1 MEMEEPMNRKLS
13 VTLAIALLVSLVL
26 ATPASAEKSYYA
38 ERFDVQIDLQGDGS
52 AIVTETVEFRFSG
65 DPFTF
70 AFREISAA
78 ETDGVTFLDASMD
91 GVLMPQGT
99 GAGQVEVEAGNPLKV
114 TWHFPPTSDAARVFT
129 VRYRAEGVIRKGD
142 ADTFIWRAVPEDHD
156 YSISKSTIILTFPPR
171 AALLEAPTL
180 SRNFE
185 TASTDGRLI
194 LTSGGLSPDE
204 DLILTAKFSP
214 NSLTQSAPR
223 WQARQQQSKAATGRA
238 LPFGFG
244 AGILTLL
251 LGGLGLFTY
260 TRANARELTVSPV
273 VSTPNPPSD
282 LAPAIM
288 GKLTNQYGSFM
299 GVIFDLAQ
307 RGVLEVREEKG
318 FWGTK
323 KHVLVRAGDAPALKP
338 FEQILLDALFKPGET
353 EMNMS
358 EIGTRLA
365 TKQKQFDDS
374 LERELVQ
381 RGWLDLERKQKRGRL
396 TVVGILM
403 MFFSI
408 VVGLVGLAA
417 GGASVSSNPDWLIV
431 FAALVGFAA
440 GLFLLSIPVL
450 IYAGTFSILTP
461 AGEEQSTRW
470 KGFAEYLKQVSKGR
484 EPAIRPDY
492 FEKYLAYAAVFG
504 LGTGWAKY
512 FQKLGNVPLPVW
524 FHAMA
529 GSNGDFGAMV
539 AVMSASDSAGASAG
553 GAGGGG
559 ASGGGSSGAG

>member
-1 MEMEEPMNRKLS
+1 MNRKLS
-13 VTLAIALLVSLVL
+13 VTLALVVLASLFF
-26 ATPASAEKSYYA
+26 ATPASAEKSYHA
-38 ERFDVQIDLQGDGS
+38 ERFDVQIDLQEDGS

-91 GVLMPQGT
+91 GVPMPLGT
-99 GAGQVEVEAGNPLKV
+99 EAGQVEVEAGNRLKV

-142 ADTFIWRAVPEDHD
+142 GDTLIWRAIPEDHD
-156 YSISKSTIILTFPPR
+156 YSISKSTIILTFPPK
-171 AALLEAPTL
+171 ATLLGQPTL
-180 SRNFE
+180 SWNHDSRWE
-185 TASTDGRLI
+185 GDRVILTAS
-194 LTSGGLSPDE
+194 GLGPDE
-204 DLILTAKFSP
+204 ALILTAKFSA
-214 NSLTQSAPR
+214 NSLTQFAPQ
-223 WQARQQQSKAATGRA
+223 WQTRQERSKAATERA

-251 LGGLGLFTY
+251 LGGFGFIAY
-260 TRANARELTVSPV
+260 TRANAREVNVSPV
-273 VSTPNPPSD
+273 VSTPSPPSD
-282 LAPAIM
+282 LSPAVM
-288 GKLTNQYGSFM
+288 GKLTGQYNNFM

-307 RGVLEVREEKG
+307 RGVLEIREEEG

-323 KHVLVRAGDAPALKP
+323 KHTLVRTGEVPALQP
-338 FEQILLDALFKPGET
+338 FERVLLDALFKTGET
-353 EMNMS
+353 GINMS
-358 EIGTRLA
+358 EVGTRLA
-365 TKQKQFDDS
+365 AKSKQFDDL
-374 LERELVQ
+374 LEGELVQ

-403 MFFSI
+403 MFFAI
-408 VVGLVGLAA
+408 VVGFMSLAA
-417 GGASVSSNPDWLIV
+417 GGVSVSSNPDWLIL

-440 GLFLLSIPVL
+440 ALFLLSIPLL
-450 IYAGTFSILTP
+450 IYAGLFSILTP
-461 AGEEQSTRW
+461 AGEEQSARW

-504 LGTGWAKY
+504 LGAGWAKY